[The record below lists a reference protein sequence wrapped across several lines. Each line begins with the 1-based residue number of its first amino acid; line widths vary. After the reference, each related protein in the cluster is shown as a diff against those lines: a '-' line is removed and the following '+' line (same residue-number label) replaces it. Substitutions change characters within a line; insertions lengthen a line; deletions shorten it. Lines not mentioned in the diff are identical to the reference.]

1 MKKILHILHSEMGGT
16 ADVVFSILQKKN
28 KLFNEE
34 ILFIGPT
41 LNKNYVN
48 VLNKKK
54 IKFTYIKSYR
64 YLYLYSASKTFF
76 FLFKKNKGLVLA
88 VAYRSQYRQ
97 RADDA

>member
-41 LNKNYVN
+41 LNKN
-48 VLNKKK
+48 
-54 IKFTYIKSYR
+54 
-64 YLYLYSASKTFF
+64 
-76 FLFKKNKGLVLA
+76 
-88 VAYRSQYRQ
+88 
-97 RADDA
+97 

>member
-28 KLFNEE
+28 KLFSEE
-34 ILFIGPT
+34 ILFIGPA

-48 VLNKKK
+48 ILKRNK
-54 IKFTYIKSYR
+54 IKLTYIRSYR

-76 FLFKKNKGLVLA
+76 FFVKKKIRYNF
-88 VAYRSQYRQ
+88 
-97 RADDA
+97 DT